1 MSDNKKSNAPLN
13 DSIATAL
20 ASLVG
25 DAQAERPREPSHSDL
40 AFLFR
45 VHGLEGAD
53 PAQQGVAGKTKRVRT
68 VLYWA
73 LEHEKDAGER
83 LVTAIVSQVRG
94 KGGFR
99 PDSPNFVGADA
110 IKNLADAFRS
120 EGYELTSDGL
130 LRAVLLDSLSG
141 AELTEA
147 LNAYVRRAKTGADDA
162 ALVTGTGKDLLE
174 AVAGHILTERVK
186 GYSASSNFPSLL
198 AAVFE
203 RLGLAL
209 PLPGQQPPTGEPA
222 QRQVERS
229 MFELAIALNRVRN
242 KEGTGHGR
250 PWLSSVSS
258 SEARFAIESMG
269 AIAEF
274 LMARHADYR

>member
-1 MSDNKKSNAPLN
+1 MSENKKVGAPLTET
-13 DSIATAL
+13 IATAL

-25 DAQAERPREPSHSDL
+25 DAQAERPRAPSHSDL

-45 VHGLEGAD
+45 AHGLEEPD
-53 PAQQGVAGKTKRVRT
+53 PAKQGSTGKAKRVRT

-73 LEHEKDAGER
+73 LEFDRDAGER
-83 LVTAIVSQVRG
+83 LVAAIVSQVRG

-99 PDSPNFVGADA
+99 PDSENYAGADA
-110 IKNLADAFRS
+110 IKTLVDAFRS
-120 EGYELTSDGL
+120 EGYDLAPDGV
-130 LRAVLLDSLSG
+130 LRAMLLDGMVG

-174 AVAGHILTERVK
+174 AVAAHILTERVK

-222 QRQVERS
+222 QRRVERS
-229 MFELAIALNRVRN
+229 MFELAIALNRLRN

-250 PWLSSVSS
+250 PWLSSVSG